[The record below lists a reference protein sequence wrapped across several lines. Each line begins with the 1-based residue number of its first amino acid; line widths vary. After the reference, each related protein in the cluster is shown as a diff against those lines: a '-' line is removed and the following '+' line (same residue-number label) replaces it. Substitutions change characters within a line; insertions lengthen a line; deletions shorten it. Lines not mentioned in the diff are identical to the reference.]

1 MRMAAAPGRNTS
13 LLEPRR
19 LSPQSATE
27 TAASTANL
35 APIRIFF
42 LLDSFMI
49 GGTETQAVEL
59 ARRLDPGRYQVTI
72 GCLRREGPLLDRLK
86 NTPVEIME
94 VNLGGGV
101 DSPSGLL
108 RIAKLARYLR
118 RNKIQILHAH
128 DLWSNIVGMAA
139 AMLART
145 PVTIT
150 SQRDLSH
157 GAWYGTYRRRV
168 LRFFQRRSSVLL
180 TNAKAIRDGLIEQ
193 DHLPPDK
200 VCVVY
205 NGVDLDCFC
214 IPANRSQ
221 MFPASE
227 GNKMIVLVGNM
238 ITDVKGQG
246 VLIAAA
252 QEVVNAHPKTQFV
265 LVGEGAKRPDFE
277 KQAKDLGLE
286 SNFLFLGR
294 RSDVPAILACCD
306 IAVLPSLAE
315 GLPNAVLEY
324 LAAGLPV
331 VATSLGGNL
340 EIIQDGKTGLL
351 VPSQDPQALSAALN
365 QLLSDELLT
374 ARIAQAGHDY
384 VKQNFSFERLVA
396 EMDQLYAKLLKKA
409 SSGEQ

>member
-1 MRMAAAPGRNTS
+1 
-13 LLEPRR
+13 
-19 LSPQSATE
+19 
-27 TAASTANL
+27 
-35 APIRIFF
+35 
-42 LLDSFMI
+42 MI

-59 ARRLDPGRYQVTI
+59 ARRLDPSRYQVAI
-72 GCLRREGPLLDRLK
+72 GCLRREGPLLERLK
-86 NTPVEIME
+86 NTPIEIIE
-94 VNLGGGV
+94 INLGGGI

-108 RIAKLARYLR
+108 RILSLARFLHSQ
-118 RNKIQILHAH
+118 KIQILHAH
-128 DLWSNIVGMAA
+128 DLWSNIVGIAA

-157 GAWYGTYRRRV
+157 DAWYGTYKRKV
-168 LRFFQRRSSVLL
+168 LRFCQRRSSLVL

-205 NGVDLDCFC
+205 NGVDLDRFRL
-214 IPANRSQ
+214 PADRAQ
-221 MFPASE
+221 ILPGTD
-227 GNKMIVLVGNM
+227 GNKLIVLVGNM
-238 ITDVKGQG
+238 ITDVKGHD

-252 QEVVNAHPKTQFV
+252 QEVVKSHPETKFV
-265 LVGEGAKRPDFE
+265 LVGEGTMRPAFE

-286 SNFLFLGR
+286 SSFLFLGR

-331 VATSLGGNL
+331 VASALGGNL

-351 VPSQDPQALSAALN
+351 VPPQDPQALAAALIK
-365 QLLSDELLT
+365 LLSDDALT
-374 ARIAQAGHDY
+374 ARIAAAGHDY
-384 VKQNFSFERLVA
+384 VKQNFSFECLIAELDQIYGRLLNEA
-396 EMDQLYAKLLKKA
+396 
-409 SSGEQ
+409 

>member
-1 MRMAAAPGRNTS
+1 
-13 LLEPRR
+13 
-19 LSPQSATE
+19 
-27 TAASTANL
+27 
-35 APIRIFF
+35 
-42 LLDSFMI
+42 MI

-59 ARRLDPGRYQVTI
+59 ARRLDPARYHVTI

-86 NTPVEIME
+86 DTPVEIME
-94 VNLGGGV
+94 VNLGGGI

-108 RIAKLARYLR
+108 RIAKLALFLR
-118 RNKIQILHAH
+118 RQKIQILHAH

-157 GAWYGTYRRRV
+157 DAWYGTYRRKV
-168 LRFFQRRSSVLL
+168 LRFCQRRSSLLL

-205 NGVDLDCFC
+205 NGVDLDRFRV
-214 IPANRSQ
+214 PADRSQ
-221 MFPASE
+221 MFPTSQ
-227 GNKMIVLVGNM
+227 GNKLIVLVGNM

-252 QEVVNAHPKTQFV
+252 PEVVKARPKTQFV
-265 LVGEGAKRPDFE
+265 LAGEGAMRPAFE
-277 KQAKDLGLE
+277 KQARDLGLE

-306 IAVLPSLAE
+306 IALLPSLAE

-331 VATSLGGNL
+331 VATALGGNL
-340 EIIQDGKTGLL
+340 EILKDGTTGLL
-351 VPSQDPQALSAALN
+351 ILPQDPTALATALIK
-365 QLLSDELLT
+365 LLSDDKLT
-374 ARIAQAGHDY
+374 ARIAAAGHDY

-396 EMDQLYAKLLKKA
+396 EMDHLYAKLLKA
-409 SSGEQ
+409 A

>member
-1 MRMAAAPGRNTS
+1 MST
-13 LLEPRR
+13 
-19 LSPQSATE
+19 QSGSEAG
-27 TAASTANL
+27 TAASSP
-35 APIRIFF
+35 PIRIFF

-59 ARRLDPGRYQVTI
+59 ARRLDPSRYQVTI
-72 GCLRREGPLLDRLK
+72 GCLRREGPLLERLK
-86 NTPVEIME
+86 NTPIEIME
-94 VNLGGGV
+94 VNLGGGI

-108 RIAKLARYLR
+108 RIAKLARHLR

-139 AMLART
+139 ALLART

-157 GAWYGTYRRRV
+157 DAWYGTYKRKV
-168 LRFFQRRSSVLL
+168 LRFCQRRSSVLL

-205 NGVDLDCFC
+205 NGVDLDRFRV
-214 IPANRSQ
+214 PADRSQ
-221 MFPASE
+221 MFPASR
-227 GNKMIVLVGNM
+227 GNKLIVLVGNM

-252 QEVVNAHPKTQFV
+252 TDVVKAHPQTQFV

-324 LAAGLPV
+324 LAAALPV
-331 VATSLGGNL
+331 VATALGGNL

-351 VPSQDPQALSAALN
+351 VTPQDPHALAVALIKLLNDAAL
-365 QLLSDELLT
+365 T
-374 ARIAQAGHDY
+374 ANIAAAGHEY
-384 VKQNFSFERLVA
+384 VKQNFSFERLVT
-396 EMDQLYAKLLKKA
+396 EMEQLYAKLLEQA
-409 SSGEQ
+409 SSRER

>member
-1 MRMAAAPGRNTS
+1 
-13 LLEPRR
+13 
-19 LSPQSATE
+19 LSTQSGSETGTTTE
-27 TAASTANL
+27 SAR
-35 APIRIFF
+35 PIRIFF

-59 ARRLDPGRYQVTI
+59 ARRLDPSRYQVTI
-72 GCLRREGPLLDRLK
+72 GCLRREGPLLERLK
-86 NTPVEIME
+86 NTSVEIME
-94 VNLGGGV
+94 VNLGGGI

-108 RIAKLARYLR
+108 RIVKLARYLR
-118 RNKIQILHAH
+118 RNKVQILHAH
-128 DLWSNIVGMAA
+128 DLWSNIVGMSA

-145 PVTIT
+145 AVTIT

-157 GAWYGTYRRRV
+157 DAWYGTYKRKV
-168 LRFFQRRSSVLL
+168 LRFCQGRSSLLL
-180 TNAKAIRDGLIEQ
+180 TNAKAIREGLIER

-200 VCVVY
+200 VYVIY
-205 NGVDLDCFC
+205 NGVDLDRFRVPPDRDQ
-214 IPANRSQ
+214 I
-221 MFPASE
+221 FPASA
-227 GNKMIVLVGNM
+227 GNKLIVLVGNM
-238 ITDVKGQG
+238 ITDVKGHR

-252 QEVVNAHPKTQFV
+252 QEVVKAHPKTQFV
-265 LVGEGAKRPDFE
+265 LVGEGARRPDFE
-277 KQAKDLGLE
+277 TQARDLGLE

-331 VATSLGGNL
+331 VATALGGNL

-351 VPSQDPQALSAALN
+351 VPPQDQQALSAALIK
-365 QLLSDELLT
+365 LLNEDNLT
-374 ARIAQAGHDY
+374 AQIAAAGHDY

-396 EMDQLYAKLLKKA
+396 GMEQLYAKLLKA
-409 SSGEQ
+409 SN